1 LTYLNNAA
9 TTWPKPPE
17 VLKAAAEVF
26 SSPFHE
32 HGRTSVQDAPD
43 YISMG
48 RETLADFF
56 GVSLSEHIIFTSSA
70 TDSLNMLIH
79 GFAENYHRPFHAVTT
94 DLEHNSVLRPLRTLE
109 RKGKCS
115 LSIIRTTGP
124 HVSPEAIMNVMT
136 DETALVVIG
145 HGSNV
150 LGSVQ
155 DIGAIGNEV
164 RKAGAFF
171 LVDGAQ
177 TAGQFPVKPGIL
189 PVDAFV
195 FTGHK
200 SLFGLPGTGGFYIRN
215 PDLVDPVRQGGTGVN
230 SSDKYQPDEMPIK
243 FETGTPNYPGIAAL
257 DAGTGFVSR
266 KGVDT
271 ILTQSR
277 RMTSYLVK
285 AFGETEGVMLYN
297 DAPELPVIT
306 FSFECLESEDV
317 GFILWKA
324 HRIIVRTGLHCSPLV
339 HERINP
345 TGGVRISL
353 SCMNTMDDCERAV
366 VAVGEIAAD
375 LTIKNRK

>member
-1 LTYLNNAA
+1 MTTPLIYLNNAA

-17 VLKAAAEVF
+17 VLKAASEVF

-32 HGRTSVQDAPD
+32 HGRTTIQDVPD
-43 YISMG
+43 YIGMA
-48 RETLADFF
+48 RESVAEFF
-56 GVSLSEHIIFTSSA
+56 GVAQPEHIIFTSSA

-79 GFAENYHRPFHAVTT
+79 GFASRYHKRFHTITT

-109 RKGKCS
+109 REGMCS
-115 LSIIRTTGP
+115 LSIVRTTGT
-124 HVSPEAIMNVMT
+124 HVKPEEIRDVMR
-136 DETALVVIG
+136 DDTALVVIG

-155 DIGAIGNEV
+155 DIDAIGKLV
-164 RKAGAFF
+164 RKTGAFF

-177 TAGQFPVKPGIL
+177 TAGQFPVEPGKL

-215 PDLVDPVRQGGTGVN
+215 PELVDPVRQGGTGVD
-230 SSDKYQPDEMPIK
+230 SSGKYQPDEMPIK

-257 DAGTGFVSR
+257 NAGTEFVSA
-266 KGVDT
+266 KGVGT
-271 ILTQSR
+271 ILSQSR
-277 RMTSYLVK
+277 RMTSYLATALGK
-285 AFGETEGVMLYN
+285 IDGVRLYN
-297 DAPELPVIT
+297 PSPDLPVLT
-306 FSFECLESEDV
+306 FSMDNMDSDDI

-324 HRIIVRTGLHCSPLV
+324 YRVVVRTGLHCSPLV

-345 TGGVRISL
+345 GGGVRISL
-353 SCMNTMDDCERAV
+353 SCMNTMGDCEGAV
-366 VAVGEIAAD
+366 AAIEEIAG
-375 LTIKNRK
+375 TI